1 MLVVSFLGLDES
13 NVRVGFSFAVTKGYS
28 FIYLGILLSSGENSM
43 LLLNAGSTFS
53 RGTNGFVILFGDL
66 SVTLFER
73 LDVALFWFVNVCYVS
88 FFEEGLKFESTFQ
101 FFEGVS
107 GVVLRLECCCSCG
120 WHGSLTVRLL

>member
-1 MLVVSFLGLDES
+1 
-13 NVRVGFSFAVTKGYS
+13 
-28 FIYLGILLSSGENSM
+28 M

-107 GVVLRLECCCSCG
+107 GVVLRLECCC
-120 WHGSLTVRLL
+120 